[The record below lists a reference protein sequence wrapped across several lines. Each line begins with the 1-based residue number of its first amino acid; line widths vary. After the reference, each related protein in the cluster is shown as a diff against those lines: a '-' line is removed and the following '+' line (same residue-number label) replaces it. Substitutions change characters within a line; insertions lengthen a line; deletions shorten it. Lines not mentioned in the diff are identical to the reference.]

1 MTKKDL
7 IEAMI
12 ELAKRNVILQR
23 KYDDLRDEYQKK
35 QDYVEP
41 VNISGSTSAY
51 REM

>member
-23 KYDDLRDEYQKK
+23 EYNDLRDEYQKK

-41 VNISGSTSAY
+41 VSIAGSTSEHK
-51 REM
+51 EM